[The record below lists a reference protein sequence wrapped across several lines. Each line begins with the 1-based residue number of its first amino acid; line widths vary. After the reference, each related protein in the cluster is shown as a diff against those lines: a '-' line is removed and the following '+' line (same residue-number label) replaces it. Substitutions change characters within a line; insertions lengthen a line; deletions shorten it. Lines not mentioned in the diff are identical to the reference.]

1 LSTISVILIT
11 KNEEHNIR
19 ECLSTVV
26 WADEIVVVD
35 AGSSDATVTKAKEFT
50 EKVYVRPWEGYGAAK
65 NFALS
70 QVASDWI
77 FWIDADERVS
87 DPLRDEIRQVLA
99 TKDQKSVAFSV
110 PRKANFLGRWILHC
124 GWYPG
129 RVTRLFKRGSG
140 RFTESRV
147 HERLE
152 IEGDQGDLDS
162 DLLHYTDP
170 TLSHYFEKLDKYTS
184 LGAEELVDERRS
196 FHVGQITIRPLFTF
210 IRMYFLKLGF
220 LDGLPGLILCV
231 LSSCYVFT
239 KYAKLWER
247 RSGASLAENK
257 Q

>member
-1 LSTISVILIT
+1 LNTISIILIT
-11 KNEEHNIR
+11 KNEEQNIR
-19 ECLSTVV
+19 KCLSTVV
-26 WADEIVVVD
+26 WADEIIVVD
-35 AGSSDATVTKAKEFT
+35 AGSSDATVTKAKELT

-70 QVASDWI
+70 KVTSDWI

-87 DPLRDEIRQVLA
+87 DALRDEIRQVLA
-99 TKDQKSVAFSV
+99 TKDQKAVAFSV

-129 RVTRLFKRGSG
+129 RVIRLFKRGSG

-152 IEGDQGDLDS
+152 VEGDEGKLIS

-170 TLSHYFEKLDKYTS
+170 TLSHYFEKLNKYTS

-196 FHVGQITIRPLFTF
+196 FRVSQITIRPLFTF

-220 LDGLPGLILCV
+220 LDGLPGFILCV
-231 LSSCYVFT
+231 LSSCYVFA

-247 RSGASLAENK
+247 RSGVSLAENK